1 MTDYYA
7 IIKTPMSLKGIQK
20 KIRGFH
26 GRNETTGVSDFKSWD
41 AMEAEMTKIWSNAKE
56 YNEDGSEISLLAE
69 ELQVSVL
76 FH

>member
-1 MTDYYA
+1 
-7 IIKTPMSLKGIQK
+7 MSLKGIQK